1 MSHKCTVR
9 GCRNQL
15 DPMGVPVEYCDYQQ
29 GRCPMQK
36 PEKLSTITQILIA
49 LMLITITCVIY
60 LTM

>member
-1 MSHKCTVR
+1 MNQNCIVR
-9 GCRNQL
+9 GCRKKL
-15 DPMGVPVEYCDYQQ
+15 DSMGVPVEYCDYQQ